1 MLTALMMLPQMVV
14 IGIKSMKLAVK
25 TLDNK
30 TAGDLTLA
38 DEVFG
43 VAPRADIIARVVKWQ
58 LAKRREGN
66 HKVKSRSEVSAS
78 TAKLLKQ
85 KGTGRARRG
94 PSSVVQ
100 FRGGGVV
107 HGPVLRD
114 HGHHLPKKVRKL
126 GLRSALSS
134 KAADGKLL
142 VLDKLVSGGK
152 DAGKTSKLRGQ
163 LVKLGASDALI
174 IGGAE
179 LDDTFVKAA
188 RNIPLVDVLPQQGIN
203 VYDILRRDVL
213 VLSKD
218 AAAHL
223 EERLK

>member
-1 MLTALMMLPQMVV
+1 
-14 IGIKSMKLAVK
+14 MKLDVK
-25 TLDNK
+25 TMDNK
-30 TAGDLTLA
+30 PAGNITLA

-43 VAPRADIIARVVKWQ
+43 VALRSDIVARVVKWQ
-58 LAKRREGN
+58 LAKRRAGT
-66 HKVKSRSEVSAS
+66 HKVKSRSEVAMT
-78 TAKLLKQ
+78 TAKMFKQ
-85 KGTGRARRG
+85 KGTGRARHG
-94 PSSVVQ
+94 SAAVVQ

-107 HGPVLRD
+107 HGPVVRD
-114 HGHHLPKKVRKL
+114 HGHSLPKKVRQL

-134 KAADGKLL
+134 KAAEGKLL
-142 VLDKLVSGGK
+142 VVDNIASTGKL
-152 DAGKTSKLRGQ
+152 AGKTAKLRDQ
-163 LVKLGASDALI
+163 LLKLGAHNALI
-174 IGGAE
+174 VGGAE
-179 LDDTFVKAA
+179 LDTAFVNAA

>member
-1 MLTALMMLPQMVV
+1 
-14 IGIKSMKLAVK
+14 MKLDVK
-25 TLDNK
+25 TMDNK
-30 TAGDLTLA
+30 PAGNITLA

-43 VAPRADIIARVVKWQ
+43 VALRSDIVARVVKWQ
-58 LAKRREGN
+58 LAKRRAGT
-66 HKVKSRSEVSAS
+66 HKVKSRSEVAMT
-78 TAKLLKQ
+78 TAKMFKQ
-85 KGTGRARRG
+85 KGTGRARHG
-94 PSSVVQ
+94 TAAVVQ

-107 HGPVLRD
+107 HGPVVRD
-114 HGHHLPKKVRKL
+114 HGHALPKKVRQL

-134 KAADGKLL
+134 KAAEGKLL
-142 VLDKLVSGGK
+142 VVDNLASTGK
-152 DAGKTSKLRGQ
+152 SAGKTAKLRDQ
-163 LVKLGASDALI
+163 LTKLGADNALI
-174 IGGAE
+174 VGGAE
-179 LDDTFVKAA
+179 LDTDFVNAA

>member
-1 MLTALMMLPQMVV
+1 
-14 IGIKSMKLAVK
+14 MKLDVK
-25 TLDNK
+25 TMDNK
-30 TAGDLTLA
+30 PAGNITLA

-43 VAPRADIIARVVKWQ
+43 VALRSDIVARVVKWQ
-58 LAKRREGN
+58 LAKRRAGT
-66 HKVKSRSEVSAS
+66 HKIKSRSEVAMT
-78 TAKLLKQ
+78 TAKMFKQ
-85 KGTGRARRG
+85 KGTGRARHG
-94 PSSVVQ
+94 TAAVVQ

-107 HGPVLRD
+107 HGPVVRD
-114 HGHHLPKKVRKL
+114 HGHALPKKVRQL

-134 KAADGKLL
+134 KAAEGKLL
-142 VLDKLVSGGK
+142 VVDNLASTGK
-152 DAGKTSKLRGQ
+152 SAGKTAKLRDQ
-163 LVKLGASDALI
+163 LTKLGADNALI
-174 IGGAE
+174 VGGAE
-179 LDDTFVKAA
+179 LDTAFVNAA

>member
-1 MLTALMMLPQMVV
+1 
-14 IGIKSMKLAVK
+14 MKVAVK

-30 TAGDLTLA
+30 SAGDLTLA
-38 DEVFG
+38 DGVFG
-43 VAPRADIIARVVKWQ
+43 IAPRGDIVARVIKWQ
-58 LAKRREGN
+58 LAKRRSGN
-66 HKVKSRSEVSAS
+66 HKVKSRSEVSAT
-78 TAKLLKQ
+78 TAKMFKQ

-94 PSSVVQ
+94 ATSVVQ

-107 HGPVLRD
+107 HGPVVRS
-114 HGHHLPKKVRKL
+114 HSHHLPKKVRQL

-134 KAADGKLL
+134 KLAEGKL
-142 VLDKLVSGGK
+142 VVIEKLASNSK
-152 DAGKTSKLRGQ
+152 DAGKTTKLRGQ
-163 LVKLGASDALI
+163 LARLGVENALI

-179 LDDTFVKAA
+179 LDGAFVRAA

-218 AAAHL
+218 ATAFL

>member
-1 MLTALMMLPQMVV
+1 
-14 IGIKSMKLAVK
+14 MKVAVK

-30 TAGDLTLA
+30 SAGDLTLA
-38 DEVFG
+38 DGVFG
-43 VAPRADIIARVVKWQ
+43 IAPRGDIVARVIKWQ
-58 LAKRREGN
+58 LAKRRAGN
-66 HKVKSRSEVSAS
+66 HKVKSRSEVSAT
-78 TAKLLKQ
+78 TAKMFKQ

-94 PSSVVQ
+94 AASVVQ

-107 HGPVLRD
+107 HGPVVRN
-114 HGHHLPKKVRKL
+114 HSHHLPKKVRQL

-134 KAADGKLL
+134 KLAEGKL
-142 VLDKLVSGGK
+142 VVVEKLASNSK
-152 DAGKTSKLRGQ
+152 DAGKTTKLRRQ
-163 LVKLGASDALI
+163 LARLGVENALI

-179 LDDTFVKAA
+179 LDGAFVRAA
-188 RNIPLVDVLPQQGIN
+188 RNIPLIDVLPQQGIN

-218 AAAHL
+218 AAGFL